1 MAHAGSVVRA
11 FPLSVRAPDQYLH
24 LSGGED
30 LIDLRALKVVVRTL
44 VPAHPLRILV
54 LGEPNEI
61 SREEYVAK
69 VSGWFRLLRT
79 FPE

>member
-11 FPLSVRAPDQYLH
+11 FPLSVTTPDQYVDI
-24 LSGGED
+24 SGGEQ
-30 LIDLRALKVVVRTL
+30 LIDLRALKAVVRTL

-61 SREEYVAK
+61 SREEYAAK
-69 VSGWFRLLRT
+69 VSGWFRLLRIGS
-79 FPE
+79 E

>member
-11 FPLSVRAPDQYLH
+11 FPPSVTTPNQYVD
-24 LSGGED
+24 LSGGERQ
-30 LIDLRALKVVVRTL
+30 IDLRALKALVRTL
-44 VPAHPLRILV
+44 VPTHPLRILM

-69 VSGWFRLLRT
+69 VAGWFRLLRT